1 MDTRFR
7 FEGEEEASLEY
18 MPLDLRRKLD
28 LAALRLSLA
37 AWQALSL
44 DDRASL
50 CAQDVT
56 DHATAAAFRERV
68 LALARAA
75 GHDVPDAPKA
85 ATAWREAS
93 APEGVVARVAALG
106 LDVDLA
112 RWSSLDEP
120 RRYALYRLADPR
132 KQADKFRNALEEF
145 GLLRPTGA

>member
-37 AWQALSL
+37 AWQAMSL

-56 DHATAAAFRERV
+56 DDASATAFRERV
-68 LALARAA
+68 IALARAV
-75 GHDVPDAPKA
+75 GHDVPDSPKA
-85 ATAWREAS
+85 ATVWREAS
-93 APEGVVARVAALG
+93 APEAVVTRAAALG
-106 LDVDLA
+106 VDVGLA
-112 RWSSLDEP
+112 GWSSLDEA

-132 KQADKFRNALEEF
+132 KQADKFRSALEEF
-145 GLLRPTGA
+145 GLLRAPRA